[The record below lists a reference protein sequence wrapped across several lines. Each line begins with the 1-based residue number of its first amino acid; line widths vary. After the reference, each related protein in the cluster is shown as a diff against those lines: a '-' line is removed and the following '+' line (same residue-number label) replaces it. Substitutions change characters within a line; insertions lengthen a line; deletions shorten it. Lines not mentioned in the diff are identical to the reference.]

1 MTASPFVGEDVEEA
15 VSRNTCVSL
24 FLRMCMG
31 VYVYIKIFLYVRE

>member
-1 MTASPFVGEDVEEA
+1 MTALRFVGEHVEEA

-31 VYVYIKIFLYVRE
+31 EIPMYI